1 MDKFIFFASR
11 SFSFEIYTVPTGI
24 GIAQC
29 TLILQHIRIVVEDVG
44 FEPGTGASAVWR
56 AINEPQHLQN
66 VVILTKIKNIF
77 SYISG
82 TQLPF
87 GI

>member
-1 MDKFIFFASR
+1 M
-11 SFSFEIYTVPTGI
+11 
-24 GIAQC
+24 
-29 TLILQHIRIVVEDVG
+29 EDVG

-66 VVILTKIKNIF
+66 VVILTKIINIF